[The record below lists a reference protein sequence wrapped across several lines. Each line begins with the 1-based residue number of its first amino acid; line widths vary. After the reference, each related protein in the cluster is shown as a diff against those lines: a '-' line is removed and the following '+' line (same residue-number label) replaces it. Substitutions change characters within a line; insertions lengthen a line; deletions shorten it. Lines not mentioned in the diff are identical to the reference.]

1 MAATYRS
8 DGLRDARK
16 ERREDKW
23 VSFFADDD
31 TQGEEATWE
40 ASVEALL
47 GNREVP
53 EEPAD

>member
-8 DGLRDARK
+8 EGLRDARK

-23 VSFFADDD
+23 SAFFADDD
-31 TQGEEATWE
+31 TQGEEATWDASIE
-40 ASVEALL
+40 AIL
-47 GNREVP
+47 GRRKVP